1 MVCEI
6 MDQLIQQISENAK
19 AATSALNSLSTE
31 SKDELIIKAANKIN
45 QSRKEILTANQLDV
59 EDAITNGKDDAFIDR
74 LLLTDERIDGI
85 IEALNNI
92 AKLPDPVGKVLETW
106 KQPNGLEISRVRT
119 PLGTIG
125 IIFESRPNVSADAS
139 ALCIKSGN
147 AVVLRSGSDSLRSS
161 QALVECFTSALNDMN
176 LPIGIVQIIP
186 SKDRAMVTHMLKGLN
201 NAIDVIVPRGGKS
214 LVQAVQD
221 SATIPVFG
229 HLEGICHTYIDKNA
243 DLNTS
248 ISVVTNA
255 KMRRP
260 GICGALE
267 TLLIHKDSSE
277 KLNNILDSLIEVGC
291 EIRGCEKTV
300 NLDDRASLANDI
312 DWDTEYLSPILS
324 VKIVDDID
332 EAIEH
337 IQEHG
342 TGHTDVI
349 ISEDKNSQD
358 YFINQL
364 DSAILMI
371 NASSQFADG
380 GEFGMGG
387 EIGIATGKFH
397 ARGPVS
403 LEQLTSFKYVVRG
416 SGQTRS

>member
-1 MVCEI
+1 

-31 SKDELIIKAANKIN
+31 SKDELIIKAANKTH
-45 QSRKEILTANQLDV
+45 QSRKEILVANQLDV
-59 EDAITNGKDDAFIDR
+59 EDAITNGKDDAFVDR

-85 IEALNNI
+85 IETLNNI

-186 SKDRAMVTHMLKGLN
+186 SKDRAMVTLMLKGLN
-201 NAIDVIVPRGGKS
+201 NAIDVIVPRGGKN

-229 HLEGICHTYIDKNA
+229 HLEGICHTYIDKSA

-277 KLNNILDSLIEVGC
+277 QLSSILDSLIEAGC

-300 NLDDRASLANDI
+300 RLDDRVTRANDI
-312 DWDTEYLSPILS
+312 DWDTEYLSSILS
-324 VKIVDDID
+324 VKIVDNID
-332 EAIEH
+332 EAVGH
-337 IQEHG
+337 IQAHG

-349 ISEDKNSQD
+349 ISEDKDSQD

>member
-1 MVCEI
+1 
-6 MDQLIQQISENAK
+6 MDQLIQQISENTK

-31 SKDELIIKAANKIN
+31 SKDNLIIKAANKIDL
-45 QSRKEILTANQLDV
+45 SRKEILAANQLDV
-59 EDAITNGKDDAFIDR
+59 KDAITNGKDDAFVDR

-85 IEALNNI
+85 IETLNNI
-92 AKLPDPVGKVLETW
+92 TKLPDPVGKVLETW

-277 KLNNILDSLIEVGC
+277 QLNSILDSLIEAGC

-300 NLDDRASLANDI
+300 NLDDRASLVNDI

-324 VKIVDDID
+324 VKIVDDIY

-337 IQEHG
+337 IQKHG

>member
-1 MVCEI
+1 
-6 MDQLIQQISENAK
+6 MDQLIQQISKNAK
-19 AATSALNSLSTE
+19 AAASVLNSLSTE
-31 SKDELIIKAANKIN
+31 SKDELIIKAANKID

-59 EDAITNGKDDAFIDR
+59 EDAISNGKDDAFVDR

-85 IEALNNI
+85 IETLNNI

-161 QALVECFTSALNDMN
+161 QALVECFTSVLDDMS

-229 HLEGICHTYIDKNA
+229 HLEGICHTYIDKSA

-248 ISVVTNA
+248 IAVVTNA

-267 TLLIHKDSSE
+267 TLLLHKDSSE
-277 KLNNILDSLIEVGC
+277 QLNSILDSLIEAGC
-291 EIRGCEKTV
+291 EIRGCEKSV
-300 NLDDRASLANDI
+300 KLDDRVTLANDI

-324 VKIVDDID
+324 VKIVDGID

-337 IQEHG
+337 IHEHG

-349 ISEDKNSQD
+349 ISEDKKSQD

>member
-1 MVCEI
+1 

-59 EDAITNGKDDAFIDR
+59 EDAITNEKDDAFVDR

-85 IEALNNI
+85 IETLNNI
-92 AKLPDPVGKVLETW
+92 AKLPDPVGKVLDKW

-229 HLEGICHTYIDKNA
+229 HLEGICHTYIDKGA

-277 KLNNILDSLIEVGC
+277 QLNSILDSLIEAGC

-300 NLDDRASLANDI
+300 ALDNRATPANDI

-324 VKIVDDID
+324 VKIVDDIN

-337 IQEHG
+337 IQKHG

>member
-1 MVCEI
+1 

-31 SKDELIIKAANKIN
+31 SKDELIIKAANKID
-45 QSRKEILTANQLDV
+45 QSRKEILAANQLDV
-59 EDAITNGKDDAFIDR
+59 EDAITNGKDDAFVDR

-85 IEALNNI
+85 IETLNNI

-161 QALVECFTSALNDMN
+161 QALVECFTSALDDMN

-186 SKDRAMVTHMLKGLN
+186 SKDRTMVTHMLKGLN

-229 HLEGICHTYIDKNA
+229 HLEGICHTYIDKSAN
-243 DLNTS
+243 LNTS

-277 KLNNILDSLIEVGC
+277 QLSSILDSLIEAGC
-291 EIRGCEKTV
+291 EIRGCEKTL
-300 NLDDRASLANDI
+300 NLDNRATPANNI

-324 VKIVDDID
+324 VKIVDDIN

-337 IQEHG
+337 IQKHG

>member
-1 MVCEI
+1 
-6 MDQLIQQISENAK
+6 MDELIQQISQNAK
-19 AATSALNSLSTE
+19 AATSRLNSLSTE

-59 EDAITNGKDDAFIDR
+59 EDAITNEKDDAFVDR

-85 IEALNNI
+85 IDTLNNI
-92 AKLPDPVGKVLETW
+92 AKLPDPVGKVLDKW

-229 HLEGICHTYIDKNA
+229 HLEGICHTYIDKGA

-277 KLNNILDSLIEVGC
+277 QLNSILDSLIEAGC

-300 NLDDRASLANDI
+300 KLDDRVTRANDI

-324 VKIVDDID
+324 VKIVDGID

-337 IQEHG
+337 IQTHG

-349 ISEDKNSQD
+349 ISEDNKSQD
-358 YFINQL
+358 YFTNQL

-416 SGQTRS
+416 SGHTRS

>member
-1 MVCEI
+1 
-6 MDQLIQQISENAK
+6 MDELIQQISQNAK
-19 AATSALNSLSTE
+19 AATSRLNSLSTE

-45 QSRKEILTANQLDV
+45 QSRKEILRANQLDV
-59 EDAITNGKDDAFIDR
+59 EDAITNEKDDAFVDR

-85 IEALNNI
+85 IETLNNI
-92 AKLPDPVGKVLETW
+92 AKLPDPVGKVLDKW

-229 HLEGICHTYIDKNA
+229 HLEGICHTYIDKGA

-277 KLNNILDSLIEVGC
+277 QLNSILDSLIEAGC

-300 NLDDRASLANDI
+300 ALDNRATPANDI

-324 VKIVDDID
+324 VKIVDDIN

-337 IQEHG
+337 IQKHG

>member
-1 MVCEI
+1 
-6 MDQLIQQISENAK
+6 MDELIQQISQNAK

-59 EDAITNGKDDAFIDR
+59 EDAITNEKDDAFVDR

-85 IEALNNI
+85 IETLNNI

-229 HLEGICHTYIDKNA
+229 HLEGICHTYIDKGA

-277 KLNNILDSLIEVGC
+277 QLNSILDSLIEAGC

-300 NLDDRASLANDI
+300 ALDNRATPANDI

-324 VKIVDDID
+324 VKIVDDIN

-337 IQEHG
+337 IQKHG

>member
-1 MVCEI
+1 M
-6 MDQLIQQISENAK
+6 
-19 AATSALNSLSTE
+19 
-31 SKDELIIKAANKIN
+31 IN
-45 QSRKEILTANQLDV
+45 QERKLLTANQLDV
-59 EDAITNGKDDAFIDR
+59 EDAISNGKDDAFVDR

-85 IEALNNI
+85 IETLNNI
-92 AKLPDPVGKVLETW
+92 AKLPDPVGKVLDKW

-161 QALVECFTSALNDMN
+161 QALVECFKGVLDGMS

-229 HLEGICHTYIDKNA
+229 HLEGICHTYIDKSA

-277 KLNNILDSLIEVGC
+277 QLNSILDSLIEAGC

-300 NLDDRASLANDI
+300 KLDDRVTRANEI

-324 VKIVDDID
+324 VKVVDDID
-332 EAIEH
+332 EAIKH
-337 IQEHG
+337 IQKHG

-349 ISEDKNSQD
+349 ISEDNKSQD
-358 YFINQL
+358 YFTNQL

>member
-1 MVCEI
+1 
-6 MDQLIQQISENAK
+6 MDELIQQISQNTK
-19 AATSALNSLSTE
+19 AATSTLNSLSTE

-59 EDAITNGKDDAFIDR
+59 EDAITNEKDDAFVDR

-85 IEALNNI
+85 IETLNNI
-92 AKLPDPVGKVLETW
+92 AKLPDPVGKVLDKW

-229 HLEGICHTYIDKNA
+229 HLEGICHTYIDKGA

-277 KLNNILDSLIEVGC
+277 QLNSILDGLIEAGC
-291 EIRGCEKTV
+291 DIRGCEKTV
-300 NLDDRASLANDI
+300 ALDNRATPANDI

-324 VKIVDDID
+324 VKIVDGID

-337 IQEHG
+337 IQKHG

>member
-1 MVCEI
+1 
-6 MDQLIQQISENAK
+6 MDELIQQISQNAK
-19 AATSALNSLSTE
+19 AATSRLNSLSTE

-59 EDAITNGKDDAFIDR
+59 EDAITNKKDDAFVDR

-85 IEALNNI
+85 IETLNNI
-92 AKLPDPVGKVLETW
+92 AKLPDPIGKVLDKW

-161 QALVECFTSALNDMN
+161 QALVECFTGALNDMN

-229 HLEGICHTYIDKNA
+229 HLEGICHTYIDKGA

-277 KLNNILDSLIEVGC
+277 QLNSILDSLIEAGC

-300 NLDDRASLANDI
+300 ALDNRATPANDI

-324 VKIVDDID
+324 VKIVDDIN

-337 IQEHG
+337 IQKHG

-397 ARGPVS
+397 ARGPVG

>member
-1 MVCEI
+1 
-6 MDQLIQQISENAK
+6 MDQLIQQISKSAK
-19 AATSALNSLSTE
+19 AAASVLNSLSTE
-31 SKDELIIKAANKIN
+31 SKDELIIKAANKID

-59 EDAITNGKDDAFIDR
+59 EDAISNGRDNAFVDR

-85 IEALNNI
+85 IETLNNI

-161 QALVECFTSALNDMN
+161 QALVECFTSVLDDMS

-229 HLEGICHTYIDKNA
+229 HLEGICHTYIDKSA

-248 ISVVTNA
+248 IAVVTNA

-277 KLNNILDSLIEVGC
+277 QLNSILDSLIEAGC

-300 NLDDRASLANDI
+300 KLDDRVTRANDI

-324 VKIVDDID
+324 VKIVDGID

-337 IQEHG
+337 IQTHG

-349 ISEDKNSQD
+349 ISEDKKSQD

>member
-1 MVCEI
+1 
-6 MDQLIQQISENAK
+6 MDQLIQQISENTK

-31 SKDELIIKAANKIN
+31 SKDNLIIKAANKIDL
-45 QSRKEILTANQLDV
+45 SRKEILAANQLDV
-59 EDAITNGKDDAFIDR
+59 EDAITNGKDDAFVDR

-85 IEALNNI
+85 IETLNNI
-92 AKLPDPVGKVLETW
+92 TKLPDPVGKVLETW

-243 DLNTS
+243 DINTS

-267 TLLIHKDSSE
+267 TLLIHKNSSE
-277 KLNNILDSLIEVGC
+277 QLNNILDSLIEAGC

-324 VKIVDDID
+324 VKIVDNID

-337 IQEHG
+337 IQKHG

-416 SGQTRS
+416 SGQTRT

>member
-1 MVCEI
+1 
-6 MDQLIQQISENAK
+6 MDELIQQISQNAK
-19 AATSALNSLSTE
+19 AATSRLNSLSTE

-59 EDAITNGKDDAFIDR
+59 EDAITNEKDDAFVDR

-85 IEALNNI
+85 IETLNNI
-92 AKLPDPVGKVLETW
+92 AKLPDPVGKVLDKW
-106 KQPNGLEISRVRT
+106 NQPNGLEISRVRT

-147 AVVLRSGSDSLRSS
+147 AVVLRSGGDSLRSS
-161 QALVECFTSALNDMN
+161 QALVECFTNALNDMN

-229 HLEGICHTYIDKNA
+229 HLEGICHTYIDKGA

-277 KLNNILDSLIEVGC
+277 QLNSILDSLIEAGC

-300 NLDDRASLANDI
+300 ALDNRATPANDI

-324 VKIVDDID
+324 VKIVDDIN

-337 IQEHG
+337 IQKHG

>member
-1 MVCEI
+1 
-6 MDQLIQQISENAK
+6 MDELIQQISQNAK

-59 EDAITNGKDDAFIDR
+59 EDAITNEKDDAFVDR

-85 IEALNNI
+85 IETLNNI
-92 AKLPDPVGKVLETW
+92 AKLPDPVGKVLDKW

-186 SKDRAMVTHMLKGLN
+186 SKDRALVTHMLKGLN

-229 HLEGICHTYIDKNA
+229 HLEGICHTYIDKSA

-277 KLNNILDSLIEVGC
+277 QLNSILDSLIEAGC

-300 NLDDRASLANDI
+300 KLDDRVTQANDI

-324 VKIVDDID
+324 VKVVDDID

-337 IQEHG
+337 IQKHG

-349 ISEDKNSQD
+349 ISEDNKTQD
-358 YFINQL
+358 YFTNQL

>member
-1 MVCEI
+1 
-6 MDQLIQQISENAK
+6 MDQLIQQISKSAK
-19 AATSALNSLSTE
+19 AAASVLNSLSTE
-31 SKDELIIKAANKIN
+31 SKDELIIKAANKID

-59 EDAITNGKDDAFIDR
+59 EDAISNGRDNAFVDR

-85 IEALNNI
+85 IETLNNI

-161 QALVECFTSALNDMN
+161 QALVECFTSVLDDMS

-229 HLEGICHTYIDKNA
+229 HLEGICHTYIDKSA

-248 ISVVTNA
+248 IAVVTNA

-267 TLLIHKDSSE
+267 TLLLHKDSSE
-277 KLNNILDSLIEVGC
+277 QLNSILDSLIGAGC

-300 NLDDRASLANDI
+300 KLDDRVTRANDI

-324 VKIVDDID
+324 VKIVDGID

-337 IQEHG
+337 IQKHG

-349 ISEDKNSQD
+349 ISEDKKSQD

>member
-1 MVCEI
+1 

-19 AATSALNSLSTE
+19 AATSRLNSLSTE

-59 EDAITNGKDDAFIDR
+59 EDAITNEKDDAFVDR

-85 IEALNNI
+85 IETLNNI
-92 AKLPDPVGKVLETW
+92 AKLPDPVGKVLDKW

-229 HLEGICHTYIDKNA
+229 HLEGICHTYIDKGA

-277 KLNNILDSLIEVGC
+277 QLNSILDSLIEAGC

-300 NLDDRASLANDI
+300 ALDNRATPANDI

-324 VKIVDDID
+324 VKIVDDIN
-332 EAIEH
+332 EAIGH
-337 IQEHG
+337 IQKHG

-416 SGQTRS
+416 SGQTRT

>member
-1 MVCEI
+1 
-6 MDQLIQQISENAK
+6 MDELIQQISQNAK

-59 EDAITNGKDDAFIDR
+59 EDAITNEKDDAFVDR

-85 IEALNNI
+85 IETLNNI
-92 AKLPDPVGKVLETW
+92 AKLPDPVGKVLDKW

-201 NAIDVIVPRGGKS
+201 NAIDVIVPRGGKN

-229 HLEGICHTYIDKNA
+229 HLEGICHTYIDKSA

-277 KLNNILDSLIEVGC
+277 QLNSILDSLIEAGC

-300 NLDDRASLANDI
+300 ALDNRATPANDI

-324 VKIVDDID
+324 VKIVDDIN

-337 IQEHG
+337 IQKHG

>member
-1 MVCEI
+1 
-6 MDQLIQQISENAK
+6 MDQLIEQISKNAK

-31 SKDELIIKAANKIN
+31 SKDELIIKAANKID
-45 QSRKEILTANQLDV
+45 QSRKEILAANQLDV
-59 EDAITNGKDDAFIDR
+59 EDAISNGKDDAFIDR

-85 IEALNNI
+85 IETLNNI

-161 QALVECFTSALNDMN
+161 QALVECFTSVLDDMS

-186 SKDRAMVTHMLKGLN
+186 TKDRAMVTHMLKGLN

-229 HLEGICHTYIDKNA
+229 HLEGICHTYIDKSA

-248 ISVVTNA
+248 IAVVTNA

-267 TLLIHKDSSE
+267 TLLLHKDSSE
-277 KLNNILDSLIEVGC
+277 QLNSILDSLIEAGC

-300 NLDDRASLANDI
+300 KLDDRVTHANDI

-324 VKIVDDID
+324 VKIVGGID

-337 IQEHG
+337 IQKHG

-349 ISEDKNSQD
+349 ISEDKKSQD

-416 SGQTRS
+416 SGHTRS

>member
-1 MVCEI
+1 
-6 MDQLIQQISENAK
+6 MDRLIQQISENTK
-19 AATSALNSLSTE
+19 AATSVLNSLSTE
-31 SKDELIIKAANKIN
+31 SKDELIIKAANKID
-45 QSRKEILTANQLDV
+45 QSRKEILAANKLDV
-59 EDAITNGKDDAFIDR
+59 EDAITNGKNDAFVDR
-74 LLLTDERIDGI
+74 LLLTDERINGI
-85 IEALNNI
+85 IETLNNI

-201 NAIDVIVPRGGKS
+201 DAIDVIVPRGGKS

-229 HLEGICHTYIDKNA
+229 HLEGICHTYIDKSA

-277 KLNNILDSLIEVGC
+277 QLNSILDSLIEAGC

-300 NLDDRASLANDI
+300 ALDNRATPTNEI

-324 VKIVDDID
+324 VKIVDGID

-337 IQEHG
+337 IQKHG

-349 ISEDKNSQD
+349 ISEDKKSQD

>member
-1 MVCEI
+1 

-31 SKDELIIKAANKIN
+31 SKDKLIIKAANKID

-59 EDAITNGKDDAFIDR
+59 EDAINNGKDNAFVDR

-85 IEALNNI
+85 IETLNNI

-229 HLEGICHTYIDKNA
+229 HLEGICHTYIDKSA

-277 KLNNILDSLIEVGC
+277 QLNSILDSLIEAGC

-300 NLDDRASLANDI
+300 ALDNRATPANDI

-324 VKIVDDID
+324 VKIVDDIN

-337 IQEHG
+337 IQKHG

-416 SGQTRS
+416 SGQTRT

>member
-1 MVCEI
+1 
-6 MDQLIQQISENAK
+6 MDELIQQISQNAK

-59 EDAITNGKDDAFIDR
+59 EDAITNEKDDAFVDR

-85 IEALNNI
+85 IETLNNI

-186 SKDRAMVTHMLKGLN
+186 SKDRAIVTHMLKGLN

-229 HLEGICHTYIDKNA
+229 HLEGICHTYIDKSA

-277 KLNNILDSLIEVGC
+277 QLNNILDSLIEAGC

-300 NLDDRASLANDI
+300 ALDNRATPANDI

-324 VKIVDDID
+324 VKIVEDIN

-337 IQEHG
+337 IQKHG

-416 SGQTRS
+416 SGQTRT

>member
-1 MVCEI
+1 

-31 SKDELIIKAANKIN
+31 SKDKLIIKAANKID
-45 QSRKEILTANQLDV
+45 QSRKEILAANQLDV
-59 EDAITNGKDDAFIDR
+59 EDAISNCKDNAFVDR

-85 IEALNNI
+85 IDTLNNI

-201 NAIDVIVPRGGKS
+201 DAIDVIVPRGGKS

-229 HLEGICHTYIDKNA
+229 HLEGICHTYIDKSA

-277 KLNNILDSLIEVGC
+277 QLNSILDSLIEAGC

-300 NLDDRASLANDI
+300 ALDNRATPTNEI

-324 VKIVDDID
+324 VKIVDGID

-337 IQEHG
+337 IQKHG

-349 ISEDKNSQD
+349 ISEDKKSQD

>member
-1 MVCEI
+1 
-6 MDQLIQQISENAK
+6 MDELIQQISQNAK

-59 EDAITNGKDDAFIDR
+59 EDAITNEKDDAFVDR

-85 IEALNNI
+85 IETLNNI
-92 AKLPDPVGKVLETW
+92 AKLPDPVGKVLDKW

-229 HLEGICHTYIDKNA
+229 HLEGICHTYIDKSA

-277 KLNNILDSLIEVGC
+277 QLNSILDSLIEAGC

-300 NLDDRASLANDI
+300 ALDNRATPANDI

-324 VKIVDDID
+324 VKVVDDID

-337 IQEHG
+337 IQKHG

-358 YFINQL
+358 HFINQL

>member
-1 MVCEI
+1 
-6 MDQLIQQISENAK
+6 MDQLIQQISQNAK
-19 AATSALNSLSTE
+19 AATSRLNSLSTE

-59 EDAITNGKDDAFIDR
+59 EDAITNEKDDAFVDR

-85 IEALNNI
+85 IETLNNI
-92 AKLPDPVGKVLETW
+92 AKLPDPVGKVLDKW

-229 HLEGICHTYIDKNA
+229 HLEGICHTYIDKGA

-277 KLNNILDSLIEVGC
+277 QLNSILDSLIEAGC

-300 NLDDRASLANDI
+300 ALDNRATPANDI

-324 VKIVDDID
+324 VKIVDDIN

-337 IQEHG
+337 IQKHG

>member
-1 MVCEI
+1 
-6 MDQLIQQISENAK
+6 MDELIQQISQNAK
-19 AATSALNSLSTE
+19 AATSRLNSLSTE
-31 SKDELIIKAANKIN
+31 SKDKLIIKAANKID
-45 QSRKEILTANQLDV
+45 QSRKEILAANQLDV
-59 EDAITNGKDDAFIDR
+59 EDAITNGKDDAFVDR

-85 IEALNNI
+85 IETLNNI
-92 AKLPDPVGKVLETW
+92 AKLPDPVGKVLDKW

-229 HLEGICHTYIDKNA
+229 HLEGICHTYIDKGA

-277 KLNNILDSLIEVGC
+277 QLNSILDSLIEAGC

-300 NLDDRASLANDI
+300 ALDNRATPANDI

-324 VKIVDDID
+324 VKIVDDIN

-337 IQEHG
+337 IQKHG

>member
-1 MVCEI
+1 
-6 MDQLIQQISENAK
+6 MDELIQQISQNAK
-19 AATSALNSLSTE
+19 AATSRLNSLSTE

-59 EDAITNGKDDAFIDR
+59 EDAITNEKDDAFVDR

-85 IEALNNI
+85 IETLNNI

-229 HLEGICHTYIDKNA
+229 HLEGICHTYIDKSA

-277 KLNNILDSLIEVGC
+277 QLNSILDGLIEAGC
-291 EIRGCEKTV
+291 DIRGCEKTV
-300 NLDDRASLANDI
+300 ALDNRATPANDI

-324 VKIVDDID
+324 VKIVDDIN

-337 IQEHG
+337 IQKHG

-416 SGQTRS
+416 SGQTRT

>member
-1 MVCEI
+1 
-6 MDQLIQQISENAK
+6 MDELIQQISQNAK

-59 EDAITNGKDDAFIDR
+59 EDAITNEKDDAFVDR

-85 IEALNNI
+85 IETLNNI
-92 AKLPDPVGKVLETW
+92 AKLPDPVGKVLDKW

-186 SKDRAMVTHMLKGLN
+186 SKDRALVTHMLKGLN

-214 LVQAVQD
+214 LIQAVQD

-229 HLEGICHTYIDKNA
+229 HLEGICHTYIDKSA

-277 KLNNILDSLIEVGC
+277 QLNSILDSLIEAGC

-300 NLDDRASLANDI
+300 ALDNRATPANDI

-324 VKIVDDID
+324 VKIVDDIN

-337 IQEHG
+337 IQKHG

-349 ISEDKNSQD
+349 ISEDKNSQE

-416 SGQTRS
+416 SGQTRT

>member
-1 MVCEI
+1 
-6 MDQLIQQISENAK
+6 MDELIQQISQNAK

-59 EDAITNGKDDAFIDR
+59 EDAITNEKDDAFVDR

-85 IEALNNI
+85 IETLNNI
-92 AKLPDPVGKVLETW
+92 AKLPDPVGKVLDKW

-229 HLEGICHTYIDKNA
+229 HLEGICHTYIDKSA

-277 KLNNILDSLIEVGC
+277 QLNSILDSLIEASC

-300 NLDDRASLANDI
+300 ALDNRATPANDI

-324 VKIVDDID
+324 VKIVDDIN

-337 IQEHG
+337 IQKHG

>member
-1 MVCEI
+1 
-6 MDQLIQQISENAK
+6 MDQLIQQISKNAK
-19 AATSALNSLSTE
+19 AAASVLNSLSTE
-31 SKDELIIKAANKIN
+31 SKDELIIKAANKID
-45 QSRKEILTANQLDV
+45 QSRKEILTANHLDV
-59 EDAITNGKDDAFIDR
+59 EDAINNGKDDAFVDR

-85 IEALNNI
+85 IETLNNI

-161 QALVECFTSALNDMN
+161 QALVECFTSVLDDMS

-186 SKDRAMVTHMLKGLN
+186 SKDREMVTHMLKGLN

-229 HLEGICHTYIDKNA
+229 HLEGICHTYIDKSAN
-243 DLNTS
+243 LNTS
-248 ISVVTNA
+248 IAVVTNA

-267 TLLIHKDSSE
+267 TLLLHKDSSE
-277 KLNNILDSLIEVGC
+277 QLNSILDSLIEAGC

-300 NLDDRASLANDI
+300 KLDDRVTRANDI

-324 VKIVDDID
+324 VKIVDGID

-337 IQEHG
+337 IQKHG

-349 ISEDKNSQD
+349 ISEDKKSQD

>member
-1 MVCEI
+1 
-6 MDQLIQQISENAK
+6 MDQLIQQISKNAK
-19 AATSALNSLSTE
+19 AAASVLNSLSTE
-31 SKDELIIKAANKIN
+31 SKDELIIKAANKID

-59 EDAITNGKDDAFIDR
+59 EDAISNGKDDAFVDR

-85 IEALNNI
+85 IETLNNI
-92 AKLPDPVGKVLETW
+92 AKLPDPVGKELETW

-161 QALVECFTSALNDMN
+161 QALVECFTSVLDDMS

-229 HLEGICHTYIDKNA
+229 HLEGICHTYIDKSA

-248 ISVVTNA
+248 IAVVTNA

-267 TLLIHKDSSE
+267 TLLLHKDSSE
-277 KLNNILDSLIEVGC
+277 QLNSILDSLIEAGC

-300 NLDDRASLANDI
+300 KLDDRVTRANDI

-324 VKIVDDID
+324 VKIVDGID

-337 IQEHG
+337 IQKHG

-349 ISEDKNSQD
+349 ISEDKKSQD

>member
-1 MVCEI
+1 
-6 MDQLIQQISENAK
+6 MDQLIQQISKNAK
-19 AATSALNSLSTE
+19 AAASVLNSLSTE
-31 SKDELIIKAANKIN
+31 SKDELIIKAANKID

-59 EDAITNGKDDAFIDR
+59 EDAISNGKDDAFVDR

-85 IEALNNI
+85 IETLNNI

-186 SKDRAMVTHMLKGLN
+186 FKDRAMVTHMLKGLN

-229 HLEGICHTYIDKNA
+229 HLEGICHTYIDKSA

-277 KLNNILDSLIEVGC
+277 QLNSILDSLIEAGC

-300 NLDDRASLANDI
+300 ALDNRATPTNEI

-324 VKIVDDID
+324 VKIVDGID

-337 IQEHG
+337 IQKHG

-349 ISEDKNSQD
+349 ISEDNKTQD
-358 YFINQL
+358 YFTNQL

-416 SGQTRS
+416 SGHTRS

>member
-1 MVCEI
+1 

-31 SKDELIIKAANKIN
+31 SKDKLIIKAANKID

-59 EDAITNGKDDAFIDR
+59 EDAINNGKDNAFVDR

-85 IEALNNI
+85 IETLNNI

-229 HLEGICHTYIDKNA
+229 HLEGICHTYIDKSA

-277 KLNNILDSLIEVGC
+277 QLNSILDSLIEAGC

-300 NLDDRASLANDI
+300 ALDNRATPANDI

-324 VKIVDDID
+324 VKIVEDIN

-337 IQEHG
+337 IQKHG

>member
-1 MVCEI
+1 
-6 MDQLIQQISENAK
+6 MDELIQQISQNAK
-19 AATSALNSLSTE
+19 AATSRLNSLSTE

-59 EDAITNGKDDAFIDR
+59 EDAITNEKDDAFVDR

-85 IEALNNI
+85 IETLNNI
-92 AKLPDPVGKVLETW
+92 AKLPDPVGKVLDKW

-229 HLEGICHTYIDKNA
+229 HLEGICHTYIDKGA

-277 KLNNILDSLIEVGC
+277 QLNSILDSLIEAGC

-300 NLDDRASLANDI
+300 ALDNRATPANDI

-324 VKIVDDID
+324 VKIVDDIN

-337 IQEHG
+337 IQKHG